1 VLTADLVTARRRGD
15 ELRLIP
21 VDDER
26 RARIATLAAAFSDV
40 ARAHI
45 GSTRRELD
53 DAFEARASDADV
65 PGGDRRLIG
74 AVQKLVQDGC
84 TFEEPDAETAATL
97 RREIFRRAAAARRKA
112 TPTAPFDRDALLEA
126 AARER
131 GTTPEA
137 IDAGLYADRPA
148 RQRLLAFAA
157 RPPATLAAGFALA
170 EAQAVL
176 LRATRVT
183 ANVRARDAGTYRHLF
198 RTLKFLRLLPVVTAT
213 KDGGYIITLDGPLS
227 LFQSGTRYGLQ
238 LGLALPVIAACDRW
252 SIEAD
257 VRWGVDRR
265 PLHFRAA
272 GAAVLS
278 DAAVPALPDELSAF
292 VAAFERLDSGWLIE
306 REPAVLDLPGAGV
319 CVPDLAFV
327 RAADGAR
334 VHFELLGFWSREAV
348 WRRVELVRA
357 GLPHRIL
364 FAVSKALRVGEA
376 VLDDTPTAALYVF
389 TRVIGAK
396 QVLDRL
402 EQLAA
407 SEAPD
412 GP

>member
-26 RARIATLAAAFSDV
+26 LARIAALAAAFSDV
-40 ARAHI
+40 ARAHV

-53 DAFEARASDADV
+53 DAFEARAAGADM

-74 AVQKLVQDGC
+74 AVQKLVQDRC
-84 TFEEPDAETAATL
+84 TFEEPDTEAAATL
-97 RREIFRRAAAARRKA
+97 RREIFRRAAGARRAA
-112 TPTAPFDRDALLEA
+112 TPAAPFDREALLEA

-131 GTTPEA
+131 GTTGA
-137 IDAGLYADRPA
+137 ALDAGLYADRPA
-148 RQRLLAFAA
+148 RQRLLAFEGRA
-157 RPPATLAAGFALA
+157 PAHVAAGFALA

-183 ANVRARDAGTYRHLF
+183 SNVRARDAGTYRHLF

-213 KDGGYIITLDGPLS
+213 QDGGYSITLDGPLS

-257 VRWGVDRR
+257 LRWGSDRR
-265 PLHFRAA
+265 PLRFRAA
-272 GAAVLS
+272 GAAVATS
-278 DAAVPALPDELSAF
+278 ETVPPSLPDELAAF
-292 VAAFERLDSGWLIE
+292 VAAFERLESDWRVE

-327 RAADGAR
+327 RARDGAR

-364 FAVSKALRVGEA
+364 FAVSKTLRVGEA

-389 TRVIGAK
+389 TRVIAAK

-407 SEAPD
+407 PGA
-412 GP
+412 